1 MKNNSQFDLRGNKFA
16 DQANLSNRS
25 FNITCPPDKQEKLTR
40 KRCLIRVRYLT
51 TSSKISHVNV
61 SLHSWL
67 TYSAKNQLSFF
78 FSLSSRAAK
87 KSSFL
92 MGDTADQNQRPL
104 LTDKDDDRENNNK
117 DLTSRVWIESKK
129 LWQIVGP
136 AIFSRISSYTM
147 NIITQAF
154 AGHLGD
160 VELAAISIANTVI
173 VGFNFG
179 LLVITIT
186 KVIIN
191 FLFITIIR

>member
-1 MKNNSQFDLRGNKFA
+1 
-16 DQANLSNRS
+16 
-25 FNITCPPDKQEKLTR
+25 
-40 KRCLIRVRYLT
+40 
-51 TSSKISHVNV
+51 
-61 SLHSWL
+61 
-67 TYSAKNQLSFF
+67 
-78 FSLSSRAAK
+78 
-87 KSSFL
+87 

-104 LTDKDDDRENNNK
+104 LTDKDDDDRENNNK

-160 VELAAISIANTVI
+160 VELAAICIANTVI

>member
-1 MKNNSQFDLRGNKFA
+1 
-16 DQANLSNRS
+16 
-25 FNITCPPDKQEKLTR
+25 
-40 KRCLIRVRYLT
+40 
-51 TSSKISHVNV
+51 
-61 SLHSWL
+61 
-67 TYSAKNQLSFF
+67 
-78 FSLSSRAAK
+78 
-87 KSSFL
+87 

-160 VELAAISIANTVI
+160 VELATISIANTVI

>member
-1 MKNNSQFDLRGNKFA
+1 
-16 DQANLSNRS
+16 
-25 FNITCPPDKQEKLTR
+25 
-40 KRCLIRVRYLT
+40 
-51 TSSKISHVNV
+51 
-61 SLHSWL
+61 
-67 TYSAKNQLSFF
+67 
-78 FSLSSRAAK
+78 
-87 KSSFL
+87 

-104 LTDKDDDRENNNK
+104 LTDKDDDRENNDK

-191 FLFITIIR
+191 FLFVTIIR

>member
-1 MKNNSQFDLRGNKFA
+1 
-16 DQANLSNRS
+16 
-25 FNITCPPDKQEKLTR
+25 
-40 KRCLIRVRYLT
+40 
-51 TSSKISHVNV
+51 
-61 SLHSWL
+61 
-67 TYSAKNQLSFF
+67 
-78 FSLSSRAAK
+78 
-87 KSSFL
+87 

>member
-1 MKNNSQFDLRGNKFA
+1 
-16 DQANLSNRS
+16 
-25 FNITCPPDKQEKLTR
+25 
-40 KRCLIRVRYLT
+40 
-51 TSSKISHVNV
+51 
-61 SLHSWL
+61 
-67 TYSAKNQLSFF
+67 
-78 FSLSSRAAK
+78 
-87 KSSFL
+87 

-179 LLVITIT
+179 LLVITIM

>member
-1 MKNNSQFDLRGNKFA
+1 
-16 DQANLSNRS
+16 
-25 FNITCPPDKQEKLTR
+25 
-40 KRCLIRVRYLT
+40 
-51 TSSKISHVNV
+51 
-61 SLHSWL
+61 
-67 TYSAKNQLSFF
+67 
-78 FSLSSRAAK
+78 
-87 KSSFL
+87 

-104 LTDKDDDRENNNK
+104 LTDKDDDRENNDK

-160 VELAAISIANTVI
+160 VELATISIANTVI